1 MNHLENIKQN
11 LFLITDQFQ
20 IINYIIFRDKA
31 FQKVKEI
38 FTKLFE
44 KIFYWLKNKIFPINK
59 KGENYYETFL

>member
-1 MNHLENIKQN
+1 MNYLENIKQN

-38 FTKLFE
+38 FTKLFG
-44 KIFYWLKNKIFPINK
+44 KYFT
-59 KGENYYETFL
+59 G